1 MCFFLHSFL
10 FLISSSHVQGPKVQ
24 GDVNLTC
31 DAWQASNTDVY
42 FAVMAHW
49 IRESTD
55 SQWELKSAL
64 IGFTKLNNAHNG
76 VWLGQAL
83 FKVIKRV
90 GIENKVSEHSLAI
103 ALAAH
108 TLNAIMPSLPSSSC
122 LPHCHRHHA
131 CLIAIAIMP
140 ASLPL
145 PSCLPHCH
153 CHHACFITI
162 AIVPASPLCLCCCH
176 HIVMQ
181 PMPWL
186 SP

>member
-1 MCFFLHSFL
+1 
-10 FLISSSHVQGPKVQ
+10 
-24 GDVNLTC
+24 
-31 DAWQASNTDVY
+31 
-42 FAVMAHW
+42 MAHW

-55 SQWELKSAL
+55 SQWELKSVL

-76 VWLGQAL
+76 VRLGQAL

-108 TLNAIMPSLPSSSC
+108 TLNAITPSLPSSSC

-131 CLIAIAIMP
+131 C
-140 ASLPL
+140 
-145 PSCLPHCH
+145 
-153 CHHACFITI
+153 FITI
-162 AIVPASPLCLCCCH
+162 AIVPASPSCLCCCH
-176 HIVMQ
+176 HIVMR